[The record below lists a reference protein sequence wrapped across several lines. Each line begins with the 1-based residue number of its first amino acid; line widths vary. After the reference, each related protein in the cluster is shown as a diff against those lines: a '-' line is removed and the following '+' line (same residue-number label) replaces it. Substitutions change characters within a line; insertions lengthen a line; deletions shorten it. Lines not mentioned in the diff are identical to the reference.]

1 MNRASWPQ
9 HSRSVAPAGGRLQRC
24 GNSPLAHVSPWRRW
38 FSRGLRPGVIY
49 LHFGGFTGSVQ
60 ESFFPSGIFCLKLHK
75 TGLFFQYLLLFCCQK
90 VSVRQRFILCG
101 GRIHWWGMLQW
112 RRWRWFELLVN
123 LWSVVFDLW
132 SSLQL
137 HCSKAFWTLG
147 TRTIPAVQ
155 KGQGNRVH
163 KKQPPPLTPPT
174 CTWATRESRAASR
187 INPFLA
193 EKTWLGKT
201 SVFEMIIRK
210 PETKLDYLN
219 IRYSIS
225 AQAKF
230 RGLSEVSIDRPNPPQ
245 VNKPADFFF
254 GFNRFPKKERSTI
267 HMHMQHDTAY
277 TFCSCVP
284 HVWRWYNCVQ
294 KLGEKMQ

>member
-49 LHFGGFTGSVQ
+49 LHFGGFDTICPGF
-60 ESFFPSGIFCLKLHK
+60 FFPRRIFCLKLNK
-75 TGLFFQYLLLFCCQK
+75 TGHFFQYLWFWSFCCHK
-90 VSVRQRFILCG
+90 VSVRQRFVLYG

-112 RRWRWFELLVN
+112 RRWRWLELLVN

-174 CTWATRESRAASR
+174 CTWATRESCAASC

-193 EKTWLGKT
+193 HKKHGWEQL
-201 SVFEMIIRK
+201 
-210 PETKLDYLN
+210 
-219 IRYSIS
+219 RYSKWLFEYSIFDS
-225 AQAKF
+225 SPGK
-230 RGLSEVSIDRPNPPQ
+230 VSRPKRSCGRSIESPP
-245 VNKPADFFF
+245 
-254 GFNRFPKKERSTI
+254 S
-267 HMHMQHDTAY
+267 
-277 TFCSCVP
+277 
-284 HVWRWYNCVQ
+284 
-294 KLGEKMQ
+294 